1 MKHKKILLIALICLI
16 GIGISVPLFSGHRP
30 FKNLTAEDITSANV
44 RLSPPDTTIQISE
57 TEELEELA
65 SYLNEVVIYN
75 KDNSYTEYVGQ
86 GAIFTL
92 SLADGSQVEIIEFNP
107 FIIIDGTGYKCK
119 YEPCEAL
126 NNYANRLLP
135 DNDTT
140 NFLMPEEGYYSN
152 EYDEILRI
160 KKEDDG
166 TYNILEYGITHLL
179 YVENAVGIYNSETG
193 ILEFS
198 GKDDRGNDIKAEIEN
213 KGDCLEVTVIQ
224 SSYEDIIGTKQ
235 EFFQVENNIS
245 EQNSTGLQWDI
256 IPMVMVNNKLYYDTG
271 KESTL
276 DGRCGVMDGKI
287 ISTVDGSEI
296 PTQNDQSNFGTGFEY
311 QYGSDDTIEIF
322 MNEKLDEMTR
332 ELLLMFDGTDPEEID
347 RLRNEWLAEL
357 ESRKSEFQKPDRVVD
372 YVNVICDV
380 AIEREK
386 RRMQVA

>member
-1 MKHKKILLIALICLI
+1 MKHKKVLLIALICLI
-16 GIGISVPLFSGHRP
+16 GIGISSIFLFSGHRP
-30 FKNLTAEDITSANV
+30 FKDLEATAITSANV
-44 RLSPPDTTIQISE
+44 RLSPPDTTVQIVE
-57 TEELEELA
+57 TEELV
-65 SYLNEVVIYN
+65 SYLKEVVIYN
-75 KDNSYTEYVGQ
+75 KDNSYTEYAGQ
-86 GAIFTL
+86 GAVFTL
-92 SLADGSQVEIIEFNP
+92 SLADGSQVKITEFNP
-107 FIIIDGTGYKCK
+107 FIIIDGIGYKCK

-322 MNEKLDEMTR
+322 MNEKWIVFEQRD
-332 ELLLMFDGTDPEEID
+332 DAG
-347 RLRNEWLAEL
+347 
-357 ESRKSEFQKPDRVVD
+357 
-372 YVNVICDV
+372 
-380 AIEREK
+380 IEK
-386 RRMQVA
+386 